1 VGEEPLERRPPQRL
15 LVVVEIA
22 RARGG
27 SQSGAVAAHGA
38 GWSSERPPG
47 RRTVGAEPRHG
58 VVAGVVTDGDRE
70 RERRGPSAVQIEG
83 EREIGEERIGAGK
96 KARWR
101 KR

>member
-1 VGEEPLERRPPQRL
+1 
-15 LVVVEIA
+15 VV
-22 RARGG
+22 
-27 SQSGAVAAHGA
+27 
-38 GWSSERPPG
+38 
-47 RRTVGAEPRHG
+47 VGAELRHR
-58 VVAGVVTDGDRE
+58 VVARAVTDGDRERE